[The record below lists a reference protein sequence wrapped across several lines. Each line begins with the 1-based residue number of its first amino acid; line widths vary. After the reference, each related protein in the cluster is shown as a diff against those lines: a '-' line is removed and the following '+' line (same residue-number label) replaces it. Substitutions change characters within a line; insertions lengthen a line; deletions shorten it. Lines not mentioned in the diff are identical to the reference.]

1 MTTLK
6 ADISS
11 DILAKYKSEM
21 KEELNTILSYWM
33 NFTIDKEQGGFYG
46 SINNENIPDRTA
58 PKGIVLNSRILWAF
72 SAAYEFTRDQSHLNT
87 ATTAFNYIFD
97 HFFDHEY
104 GGVFWSVDST
114 GQMKDGRKQI
124 YGLAFCIYG
133 MAAYYKASGNG
144 MALHFAKDLY
154 NSIEQYS
161 FDEKKGG
168 YIEAFDR
175 MWKDADDLRLSDKDD
190 NERKTMNTHLHIVE
204 AYAELY
210 KVWPDDGLRKKIIH
224 LLELFQ
230 QHFINKENHHLH
242 LFFTDEWVSNS
253 TLHSYGHDI
262 EASWLLQQ
270 CAEVIEH
277 QSLIGIFKQFA
288 ISIADAAAEGLDTDG
303 GLWYEYEPE
312 KDALIHEKHS
322 WPQAEAMIGFYN
334 AWQLTREE
342 KYLRYSLQSWD
353 FVKKHILNKENGE
366 WYWGVNKDYSLM
378 QKEKAGFWKCPYH
391 NSRACIEMYKRI
403 SIVP

>member
-1 MTTLK
+1 MVTLK
-6 ADISS
+6 ADINSG
-11 DILAKYKSEM
+11 ILTRYKSEM
-21 KEELNTILSYWM
+21 KEELNAILSYWM
-33 NFTIDKEQGGFYG
+33 NYAVDKEQGGFYG
-46 SINNENIPDRTA
+46 SINNENIPDRDA
-58 PKGIVLNSRILWAF
+58 PKGIVLNSRILWTF
-72 SAAYEFTRDQSHLNT
+72 SAAYEFTEEQSHLNT
-87 ATTAFNYIFD
+87 AATAFNYITD
-97 HFFDHEY
+97 HFIDYEY
-104 GGVFWSVDST
+104 GGVFWSVNSA
-114 GQMKDGRKQI
+114 GEMKDGRKQI

-133 MAAYYKASGNG
+133 MSAYYKASGNG
-144 MALHFAKDLY
+144 MALRFAKDLY

-161 FDEKKGG
+161 FDEKQGG

-175 MWKDADDLRLSDKDD
+175 KWKDAEDLRLSDKDD

-224 LLELFQ
+224 LLELFHQ
-230 QHFINKENHHLH
+230 YFINKENHHLH
-242 LFFTDEWVSNS
+242 LFFNDDWILKS
-253 TLHSYGHDI
+253 TLQSYGHDI

-270 CAEVIEH
+270 FAEVIEH
-277 QSLIGIFKQFA
+277 QSLIGIFKQLA

-312 KDALIHEKHS
+312 KNLLIHEKHS

-334 AWQLTREE
+334 AYQVNGNE
-342 KYLRYSLQSWD
+342 KYLQYSLQSWE
-353 FVKKHILNKENGE
+353 FVKKYILNKEKGE

-391 NSRACIEMYKRI
+391 NSRACMEMYKRI

>member
-11 DILAKYKSEM
+11 DILTQYKSEM

-33 NFTIDKEQGGFYG
+33 KYTIDKEQGGFYG

-58 PKGIVLNSRILWAF
+58 PKGIVLNSRILWTF
-72 SAAYEFTRDQSHLNT
+72 SAAYEFTKEQSHLNT
-87 ATTAFNYIFD
+87 AETALSYIID
-97 HFFDHEY
+97 HFIDHEY
-104 GGVFWSVDST
+104 GGVFWSVNPA
-114 GQMKDGRKQI
+114 GKMMDGRKQI
-124 YGLAFCIYG
+124 YGIAFCIYG

-144 MALHFAKDLY
+144 IALHFAKDLY
-154 NSIEQYS
+154 NCIEQYS

-175 MWKDADDLRLSDKDD
+175 KWKDADDLRLSDKDD
-190 NERKTMNTHLHIVE
+190 NERKTMNTHLHIIE

-224 LLELFQ
+224 LIELFQ
-230 QHFINKENHHLH
+230 QHFISKENYHLH
-242 LFFTDEWVSNS
+242 LFFTDDWISKS
-253 TLHSYGHDI
+253 TLQSYGHDI

-270 CAEVIEH
+270 CAEAIEH
-277 QSLIGIFKQFA
+277 QSLIEIFKQLA

-312 KDALIHEKHS
+312 KNLLIHEKHS
-322 WPQAEAMIGFYN
+322 WPQAEAMIGFFN
-334 AWQLTREE
+334 AYQLNGNE
-342 KYLRYSLQSWD
+342 KYLQYSLQSWE
-353 FVKKHILNKENGE
+353 FVKKYILNKEKGE
-366 WYWGVNKDYSLM
+366 WYWGVHKDYSLM

-391 NSRACIEMYKRI
+391 NSRACMEMYKRI